1 MDGRRVIQLLLLPC
15 PRRWYCIRVRN
26 PSLVDEAPVVLV
38 VVVVVNVKEEE
49 EVIVSSIKKLVP
61 EDTSCTLPVPFLLL
75 FGNNHLF
82 LLLLL
87 LCQHDMP
94 FRRWM
99 DIVCGCIRHR

>member
-1 MDGRRVIQLLLLPC
+1 MDGRRVIQLLLSSC
-15 PRRWYCIRVRN
+15 PRRWYCSRVRN
-26 PSLVDEAPVVLV
+26 PSLVDGAGVVLV

-61 EDTSCTLPVPFLLL
+61 EDTSCTLPAPFLLL

-82 LLLLL
+82 LLLL

-99 DIVCGCIRHR
+99 DIVCGCIRPR